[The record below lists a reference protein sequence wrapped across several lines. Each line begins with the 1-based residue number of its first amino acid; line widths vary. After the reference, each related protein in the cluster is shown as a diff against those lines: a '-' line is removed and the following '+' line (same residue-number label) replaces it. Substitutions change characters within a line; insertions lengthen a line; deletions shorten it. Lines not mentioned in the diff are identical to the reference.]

1 VSGRLQV
8 SLVLFALP
16 LCAAESLV
24 TGRVADENNT
34 AVAEARVALTSG
46 AVTFRATTNPTGDFH
61 LQLPEGHYTAIAE
74 HDGYF
79 PLRGRTVDLSAGP
92 QELNIVLNH
101 VREVFQSVKVE
112 GSPQPIDLD
121 QTDNRQK
128 LTGLNVLNTPYPST
142 HDIRNAMKLMPGVV
156 QDTQGGLHF
165 SGSAEN
171 QVLYTLDGFNVG
183 DPMDGG
189 FATRLNVD
197 MVRSLE
203 YSSGRYSPE
212 FGKGSAGVLA
222 IQTEMGDDTLRY
234 DATNFVP
241 GVDTRSGLHIGTF
254 APRFGLF
261 GPIVKGR
268 AWFSESVEGEYSTL
282 VVAGLPANEQ
292 RTTSY
297 RAGDLLRT
305 QVNLT
310 PANILFASFLAN
322 AWTAPETGLGVL
334 DPPETTL
341 GQRSRTWF
349 YSLKDQIYLPHGV
362 LVELG
367 FGEDRVFGRRIPQG
381 HDFYE
386 ITPFGHRGNAFT
398 DLTQTSRRDQF
409 LANLF
414 LPAFHLGGRHQVKI
428 GSDLD
433 RLHFT
438 QRAVRTGYEIFGIQG
453 ELLQRTTFGGSG
465 LLSRPSLEMSTYLL
479 DAWRIRPNLTADIG
493 LRQDWDELVR
503 RTVYS
508 PRLAIAW
515 SPFGSQ
521 NTRVSGGYALTYDE
535 SNISIFTQ
543 PLDQY
548 SLDTTFLPDGTVAAG
563 PLKTIFTLGNQ
574 RLEMPRYRNWT
585 GQFDRQFPAHV
596 TLNAN
601 YLRRRGDH
609 GFTYLSPYGAGLPPP
624 PGYESILS
632 LTNLRRDNYDSAQ
645 VSVHQTFGSQY
656 DWMASYTRS
665 RAQSNSV
672 LPLSVD
678 QTVTVSNNVG
688 PVPWDAPNRVLGWF
702 YLPTPWEKWAVAGLV
717 EMRDGF
723 PFSVQNENGGIV
735 GTVNSYRY
743 PMYFSLNVHLEYR
756 FKFHGV
762 RLALRGGFNNITS
775 HKNYTAVIN
784 TIGAPGFLTYYG
796 SDGRHFVLR
805 FRWLGKE

>member
-1 VSGRLQV
+1 MVYGLHAAI
-8 SLVLFALP
+8 VLLAIP
-16 LCAAESLV
+16 LCAADSLV

-34 AVAEARVALTSG
+34 AIPEARIALTAG
-46 AVTFRATTNPTGDFH
+46 AVTFRATTDPTGAFH
-61 LQLPEGHYTAIAE
+61 LRLPPGSYKAGAE
-74 HDGYF
+74 REGYF
-79 PLRGRTVDLSAGP
+79 PLRERIVELAPGP
-92 QELNIVLNH
+92 QELNLVLNH

-112 GSPQPIDLD
+112 SSPQPLDLD
-121 QTDNRQK
+121 QTDSRK
-128 LTGLNVLNTPYPST
+128 TLSGLNVTNVPYPST

-165 SGSAEN
+165 NGSAEN

-212 FGKGSAGVLA
+212 FGKGAAGVLA
-222 IQTEMGDDTLRY
+222 ISTEMGDDTLRY

-268 AWFSESVEGEYSTL
+268 AWFSESIDGEYSTL
-282 VVAGLPANEQ
+282 VVPGLPRDQQ
-292 RTTSY
+292 RTTSL
-297 RAGDLLRT
+297 RLGELMRT
-305 QVNLT
+305 QVNIT
-310 PANILFASFLAN
+310 PSNILFASFLVN

-341 GQRSRTWF
+341 GQRTRTWF
-349 YSLKDQIYLPHGV
+349 YSVKDQIYLAHGM
-362 LVELG
+362 LLELG
-367 FGEDRVFGRRIPQG
+367 FGEDRVLGRRIPQG
-381 HDFYE
+381 HEFYQ
-386 ITPFGHRGNAFT
+386 ITPYGHRGNAFT
-398 DLTQTSRRDQF
+398 DLTQQSRRDQF
-409 LANLF
+409 LGNLF
-414 LPAFHLGGRHQVKI
+414 LPAFHLGGRHQLKI

-433 RLHFT
+433 RLQFT
-438 QRAVRTGYEIFGIQG
+438 QRAVRTGYDIIGLG
-453 ELLQRTTFGGSG
+453 GYLLQQTTFGGSG
-465 LLSRPSLEMSTYLL
+465 LLHRPSAEASTYVL
-479 DAWRIRPNLTADIG
+479 DAWRIRKNLTADLG
-493 LRQDWDELVR
+493 VRQDWDELVR
-503 RTVYS
+503 RTVFS
-508 PRLAIAW
+508 PRLALAW

-521 NTRVSGGYALTYDE
+521 NTRISGGYAMTYDA
-535 SNISIFTQ
+535 SNISIFIQ

-548 SLDTTFLPDGTVAAG
+548 SLDTTFQPDGSVLQG
-563 PLKTIFTLGNQ
+563 PLKTIYTLGNQ
-574 RLEMPRYRNWT
+574 RLESPRFRNWT
-585 GQFDRQFPAHV
+585 AQFDRQLPARIQ
-596 TLNAN
+596 LNAN

-609 GFTYLSPYGAGLPPP
+609 GFAYASLLPPGVLP
-624 PGYESILS
+624 TAGGESILG
-632 LTNLRRDNYDSAQ
+632 LTNLRRDDYDSAQ
-645 VSVHQTFGSQY
+645 VSLHQTFGSQY

-678 QTVTVSNNVG
+678 QTASFSNNVG
-688 PVPWDAPNRVLGWF
+688 PVGWDAPNRVMGWF
-702 YLPTPWEKWAVAGLV
+702 YLPTPWEKWAVAGLL

-723 PFSVQNENGGIV
+723 PFSVQNENGNIIGA
-735 GTVNSYRY
+735 VNSYRY
-743 PMYFSLNVHLEYR
+743 PMYFSLNLHLEYR
-756 FKFHGV
+756 FRFHGV